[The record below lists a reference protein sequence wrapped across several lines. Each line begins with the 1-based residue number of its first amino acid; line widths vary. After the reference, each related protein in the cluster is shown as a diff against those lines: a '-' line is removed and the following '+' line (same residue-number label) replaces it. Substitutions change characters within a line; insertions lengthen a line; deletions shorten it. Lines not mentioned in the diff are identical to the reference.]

1 MRQVRDDACD
11 VVHRHSRVDNTGSY
25 YCITKRNYLGIGF
38 TRLGKMLI
46 SLSSILMAESVLMT
60 FIYYIW
66 ALNGLGL
73 LVSLPI
79 MVMTLINV
87 IAVTIL
93 YLISKM

>member
-1 MRQVRDDACD
+1 MMHVTWYMDIAASIIQAV
-11 VVHRHSRVDNTGSY
+11 
-25 YCITKRNYLGIGF
+25 ITALLIRNYLGIGF

-46 SLSSILMAESVLMT
+46 SLSSILMAESVFMT

>member
-1 MRQVRDDACD
+1 MMHVMWYIDIVASIIQAV
-11 VVHRHSRVDNTGSY
+11 
-25 YCITKRNYLGIGF
+25 ITALLIRNYLGIGF